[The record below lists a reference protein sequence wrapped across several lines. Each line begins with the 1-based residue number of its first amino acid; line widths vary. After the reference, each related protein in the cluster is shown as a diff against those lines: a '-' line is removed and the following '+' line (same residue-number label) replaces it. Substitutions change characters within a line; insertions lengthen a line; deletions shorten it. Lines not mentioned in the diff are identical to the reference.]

1 MNGEERFALL
11 NELLEKHG
19 EELFAALYEAE
30 RASREFDLNVY
41 SVALYADGTIATRA
55 RCCFFDDDPNETDDA
70 LIVFGDFAAPDFPD
84 EEPEPPE
91 ETVNRVFEDTFFYW
105 CLSNGVSPWAET
117 K

>member
-19 EELFAALYEAE
+19 DELFAALYEAE

-41 SVALYADGTIATRA
+41 SVALYADGTIVTRA
-55 RCCFFDDDPNETDDA
+55 RCRFFDDDPNETDDA

-84 EEPEPPE
+84 EEPEPPVK
-91 ETVNRVFEDTFFYW
+91 TVNRVFDDTFICW

-117 K
+117 E